1 MMDSFATWL
10 EATRLSVF
18 VNNTNWIWAICET
31 LHFIGMALLI
41 GCVGI
46 LDLRMLG
53 VGKQLAVGPLHR
65 LIPYGIA
72 GFLINLTTGIIF
84 FVTIPRQYMYNVAF
98 IAKMSLI
105 VIAGMNVLFF
115 YATVYKAAERLGPG
129 DDAPFKAKAA
139 AVVSLV
145 SWFGVMY
152 FGRMLPF
159 IGDAF

>member
-1 MMDSFATWL
+1 MDAIATWL
-10 EATRLSVF
+10 ETSRLAVF
-18 VNNTNWIWAICET
+18 VNNTNWAWATCET

-53 VGKQLAVGPLHR
+53 VGKRLAVAPLHR
-65 LIPYGIA
+65 LIPYGVA
-72 GFLINLTTGIIF
+72 GFLINLLTGMIF

-98 IAKMSLI
+98 IAKMGL
-105 VIAGMNVLFF
+105 VLIAGINVLVF
-115 YATVYKAAERLGPG
+115 YTTVYRATESLGPG
-129 DDAPFKAKAA
+129 DDAPFMAKAT

-145 SWFGVMY
+145 AWFGVMY

>member
-1 MMDSFATWL
+1 MDAIATWL
-10 EATRLSVF
+10 ETSRLAVF
-18 VNNTNWIWAICET
+18 VNNTNWAWATCET

-53 VGKQLAVGPLHR
+53 VGKRLAVAPLHR
-65 LIPYGIA
+65 LIPYGVA
-72 GFLINLTTGIIF
+72 GFLINLLTGMAF
-84 FVTIPRQYMYNVAF
+84 FVSIPRQYMYNVAF
-98 IAKMSLI
+98 IAKMGL
-105 VIAGMNVLFF
+105 VLIAGINVLVF
-115 YATVYKAAERLGPG
+115 YTTVYRATESLGPG
-129 DDAPFKAKAA
+129 DDAPFMAKAT

-145 SWFGVMY
+145 AWFGVMY

>member
-1 MMDSFATWL
+1 MDSLATWL
-10 EATRLSVF
+10 ETSRLATF
-18 VNNTNWIWAICET
+18 VNTTTWAWATCET

-41 GCVGI
+41 GCVGV

-53 VGKQLAVGPLHR
+53 VGRQLAVGPLHR

-72 GFLINLTTGIIF
+72 GFLINLLTGLVF

-98 IAKMSLI
+98 LTKVALI
-105 VIAGMNVLFF
+105 VVAGINVLVF
-115 YATVYKAAERLGPG
+115 YGTVYKAAERLGPG
-129 DDAPFKAKAA
+129 DDAPFKAKVT
-139 AVVSLV
+139 AVVSMV
-145 SWFGVMY
+145 SWFGVLY

>member
-1 MMDSFATWL
+1 MDSIATFL
-10 EATRLSVF
+10 ETSRLAAF
-18 VNNTNWIWAICET
+18 VNNTNWAWATCET

-41 GCVGI
+41 GCVGV

-72 GFLINLTTGIIF
+72 GFLINLLTGIVF

-98 IAKMSLI
+98 IAKMSFI
-105 VIAGMNVLFF
+105 VIAGVNVLVF
-115 YATVYKAAERLGPG
+115 YGTVYKAAERLGPG
-129 DDAPFKAKAA
+129 DDAPFMAKAT
-139 AVVSLV
+139 AVVSLIA
-145 SWFGVMY
+145 WFGVMY

>member
-1 MMDSFATWL
+1 MDALATWL
-10 EATRLSVF
+10 ETSKLAVF
-18 VNNTNWIWAICET
+18 INNTNWLWSICET

-53 VGKQLAVGPLHR
+53 VGKELAVGPLHR

-72 GFLINLTTGIIF
+72 GFLLNVITGIMF
-84 FVTIPRQYMYNVAF
+84 FVAIPRQYMYNVSF
-98 IAKMSLI
+98 IAKVSLI
-105 VIAGMNVLFF
+105 AIAGINVLVF

-129 DDAPFKAKAA
+129 DDAPLKAKIA
-139 AVVSLV
+139 AVVSLT

>member
-1 MMDSFATWL
+1 MDSFANWL
-10 EATRLSVF
+10 EATQLAWFINHTDWV
-18 VNNTNWIWAICET
+18 WAICET

-53 VGKQLAVGPLHR
+53 VGKRLPVGPLHR

-72 GFLINLTTGIIF
+72 GFVLNVVTGAVF
-84 FVTIPRQYMYNVAF
+84 FIAIPHQYITNVAF
-98 IAKMSLI
+98 IAKMALI
-105 VIAGMNVLFF
+105 LIAGINVLVF
-115 YATVYKAAERLGPG
+115 YGTVYRSAEALGPG
-129 DDAPFKAKAA
+129 DDAPFKAKVAA
-139 AVVSLV
+139 LV
-145 SWFGVMY
+145 SITAWFGVMY

>member
-1 MMDSFATWL
+1 MDALATWL
-10 EATRLSVF
+10 ETSKLAVF
-18 VNNTNWIWAICET
+18 VNNTNWVWSIGET
-31 LHFIGMALLI
+31 VHFIGMALLI

-65 LIPYGIA
+65 LIPYGIL
-72 GFLINLTTGIIF
+72 GFLLNVITGIMF
-84 FVTIPRQYMYNVAF
+84 FVAIPRQYMYNVAF
-98 IAKMSLI
+98 IAKVSLI
-105 VIAGMNVLFF
+105 AIAGINVLVF
-115 YATVYKAAERLGPG
+115 YTTVYKAAERLGPG
-129 DDAPFKAKAA
+129 DDAPMKAKVAA
-139 AVVSLV
+139 IVSMA

>member
-1 MMDSFATWL
+1 MDSFVSWL
-10 EATRLSVF
+10 ETTKLSVII
-18 VNNTNWIWAICET
+18 NNTNGLWATCET

-53 VGKQLAVGPLHR
+53 VGKGLAVGPLHR

-72 GFLINLTTGIIF
+72 GFVINLVTGTIF
-84 FVTIPRQYMYNVAF
+84 FVGIPSQYINNIAF

-105 VIAGMNVLFF
+105 MIAGLNVLIF
-115 YATVYKAAERLGPG
+115 YTTVYRAAEKLGPG
-129 DDAPFKAKAA
+129 DDAPLKAKVAA
-139 AVVSLV
+139 AVSMAA
-145 SWFGVMY
+145 WFGVMY

-159 IGDAF
+159 IGNAF